1 MSLRARRRRS
11 YVSRG
16 EVKATVVLVHGG
28 AEVASWPLPTQGRAD
43 VSLVDELARL
53 QLAARRL
60 GCSIRLRGA
69 CSEVSDVLDL
79 LDLVGLAEIIGRIGG
94 LVVEVSGEPKGGEE
108 VGVEER
114 VERGDPVA

>member
-1 MSLRARRRRS
+1 M
-11 YVSRG
+11 
-16 EVKATVVLVHGG
+16 KATVVLLHGG
-28 AEVASWPLPTQGRAD
+28 AEVASWPLPMEGRPD

-53 QLAARRL
+53 QLAAGRL

-79 LDLVGLAEIIGRIGG
+79 LDLVGLAQVIGRIGG
-94 LVVEVSGEPKGGEE
+94 LVVEVSGEPEGGEE
-108 VGVEER
+108 VRVEEG